1 MEDGEE
7 ILLTLP
13 SKTAEELVN
22 RCIDYWL
29 HYTQSIYSVITAFE
43 GSISATDAV
52 LCIQSVLHYINLY
65 IANTDHAGKEIP
77 KIVSSVLSQRS
88 SEILESHMK
97 HCCDNI
103 GGRLNNL
110 DWKTSVILGSDK
122 LTNLNSSVV
131 TLSFNISSN
140 PPIICEYIDDELH
153 SVIVDLENAKK
164 SVLSF
169 Y

>member
-43 GSISATDAV
+43 GSISAADAV
-52 LCIQSVLHYINLY
+52 LCIQSVLHHINLY
-65 IANTDHAGKEIP
+65 HAGKEIP

-140 PPIICEYIDDELH
+140 PPIICEYIDDELQL
-153 SVIVDLENAKK
+153 VIVDLENAKK
-164 SVLSF
+164 SLLSF